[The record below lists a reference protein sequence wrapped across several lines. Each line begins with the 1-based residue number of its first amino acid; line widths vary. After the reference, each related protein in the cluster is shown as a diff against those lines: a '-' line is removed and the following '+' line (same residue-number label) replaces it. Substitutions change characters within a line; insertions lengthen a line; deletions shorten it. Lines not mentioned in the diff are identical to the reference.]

1 MVNYKDFGQR
11 VRSLRRHQKLTQEE
25 LAEQLGISASFMGHL
40 ERGSRIA
47 SIDTLVA
54 LCNTLKTSP
63 QYLLGASLADDIEE
77 HMPASL
83 SSEERSRLS
92 TFLRLANDA
101 INSWGEDEPV

>member
-1 MVNYKDFGQR
+1 MNYAAFGEA
-11 VRSLRRHQKLTQEE
+11 LRAHRKRQHLTQEE
-25 LAEQLGISASFMGHL
+25 VAEKADISASFLGHL

-63 QYLLGASLADDIEE
+63 QYLLGASLDDDIDE

-83 SSEERSRLS
+83 SSENRARLS
-92 TFLRLANDA
+92 SFLHLASDVVDG
-101 INSWGEDEPV
+101 WGKSDEE

>member
-1 MVNYKDFGQR
+1 MVNYRDFGQR
-11 VRSLRRHQKLTQEE
+11 IRTLRRQHKLTQEE

-47 SIDTLVA
+47 SLDTLVA

-63 QYLLGASLADDIEE
+63 QHLLEASLSDDIDE

-83 SSEERSRLS
+83 STEERARLS
-92 TFLRLANDA
+92 SFLRMASNVIDGWGKTDA
-101 INSWGEDEPV
+101 E

>member
-1 MVNYKDFGQR
+1 MVDYTDFGKR
-11 VRSLRRHQKLTQEE
+11 VRTLRRQQKLTQEE

-47 SIDTLVA
+47 SIETLVA

-63 QYLLGASLADDIEE
+63 QYLLGASLSDDIDE

-83 SSEERSRLS
+83 SSEDRARLS
-92 TFLRLANDA
+92 SFLRLANDVVDG
-101 INSWGEDEPV
+101 WGKTDMQ

>member
-11 VRSLRRHQKLTQEE
+11 IRSLRRSQKLTQEE
-25 LAEQLGISASFMGHL
+25 LAEKLGISASFMGHL

-54 LCNTLKTSP
+54 LCNTLNVSP
-63 QYLLGASLADDIEE
+63 QYLLEASLSDDIEA

-83 SSEERSRLS
+83 NSEERARLS
-92 TFLRLANDA
+92 DFLRLANDA
-101 INSWGEDEPV
+101 INNWKDADAK

>member
-11 VRSLRRHQKLTQEE
+11 VRSLRRLQHLTQEE

-63 QYLLGASLADDIEE
+63 QYLLSASLSDDIDE
-77 HMPASL
+77 HMPSSL
-83 SSEERSRLS
+83 SSEERARLS
-92 TFLRLANDA
+92 SFLRMANDA
-101 INSWGEDEPV
+101 INSWCEEESV

>member
-1 MVNYKDFGQR
+1 MVDYTDFGKR
-11 VRSLRRHQKLTQEE
+11 VRTLRRKQKLTQEE

-63 QYLLGASLADDIEE
+63 QYLLGASLDDDIDE

-83 SSEERSRLS
+83 STEERARLS
-92 TFLRLANDA
+92 SFLRMASDVVDGWGKADA
-101 INSWGEDEPV
+101 E